1 MTGPQLRADI
11 IDVYIFRATPPDIEL
26 LQLRRSRPP
35 LPGSWQPIMGHIEP
49 GETALTAARR
59 EVREETGLDMAASF
73 VLGLWALEQVHP
85 FYLPD
90 LDAIILSPRFALQ
103 VDSSWT
109 PTLNAEHDAC
119 RWVAARD
126 AGEHFMWPGQRA
138 TIAELCTSLWPA
150 DNPTRVRCSVLHL

>member
-1 MTGPQLRADI
+1 MTGPQLRVDI

-26 LQLRRSRPP
+26 LQLRRTRSP
-35 LPGSWQPIMGHIEP
+35 LSGSWQPIMGHIEP

-59 EVREETGLDMAASF
+59 EVQEETGLDSAAPI

-103 VDSSWT
+103 VEASWT
-109 PTLNAEHDAC
+109 PTLNTEHDAS
-119 RWVAARD
+119 RWIPARD

-138 TIAELCTSLWPA
+138 AIAELLSSLWPA
-150 DNPTRVRCSVLHL
+150 DNPARARCSVQSL